1 MKKSLIA
8 LAVLAA
14 SGAAMAQSSVTLF
27 GVVDATI
34 RYTDGNGSRW
44 QLANSG
50 YNSSRLGFR
59 GTEDLGGGLSASFWL
74 EAGVANDSGV
84 GSSTSTNNQVSGTG
98 SAPTGSQGLTFNR
111 RSTVSLAGSWGEVR
125 LGRDFVPY
133 FWNTTIFDPFGTN
146 GVGAVSNLTLA
157 GLSLITGGTLNTTA
171 AGIRASNSIGY
182 FMPNLGGFYGQAMI
196 AMGENNDSLA
206 NGNSN
211 PFKSDGNIG
220 SVRVGYANGPVDIA
234 VGWGQ
239 TTFAPS
245 QQYFVTNIGAS
256 WNFGVAKA
264 MFLWNQEAGDVCS
277 VSYGSGSW
285 CANAGGSTSTVRS
298 NTYMLGATMPLG
310 AGELK
315 GSYTW
320 GNSTND
326 GLDGSQIAIGY
337 VYNLSKR
344 TALYTTYSYINN
356 DGKKAIYAMDGT
368 TAPKLG
374 NSQWGLDFG
383 VTHRF

>member
-34 RYTDGNGSRW
+34 RYTDGANGNRW
-44 QLANSG
+44 QLTNSG

-74 EAGVANDSGV
+74 EAGVANDSGA
-84 GSSTSTNNQVSGTG
+84 GSSTSTNNQASGTG

-111 RSTVSLAGSWGEVR
+111 RSTVSLAGSWGELR

-146 GVGAVSNLTLA
+146 GVGAVSNMTLA
-157 GLSLITGGTLNTTA
+157 GLGIFSGGSLNTTA

-182 FMPNLGGFYGQAMI
+182 FMPNLGGFYGQAML
-196 AMGENNDSLA
+196 AMGENNSKTTAGLNNPDKS
-206 NGNSN
+206 NGNV
-211 PFKSDGNIG
+211 G
-220 SVRVGYANGPVDIA
+220 SVRVGYANGPFDIA

-245 QQYFVTNIGAS
+245 QQYFVTNIGGS
-256 WNFGVAKA
+256 WNFGMVKI
-264 MFLWNQEAGDVCS
+264 MGLWNQEAADTIT
-277 VSYGSGSW
+277 
-285 CANAGGSTSTVRS
+285 NTTLRS
-298 NTYMLGATMPLG
+298 NTYMLGATMPMG

-315 GSYTW
+315 CSYTW

-326 GLDGSQIAIGY
+326 GLKGNQIALGY

-374 NSQWGLDFG
+374 NSQW
-383 VTHRF
+383 VWTSV